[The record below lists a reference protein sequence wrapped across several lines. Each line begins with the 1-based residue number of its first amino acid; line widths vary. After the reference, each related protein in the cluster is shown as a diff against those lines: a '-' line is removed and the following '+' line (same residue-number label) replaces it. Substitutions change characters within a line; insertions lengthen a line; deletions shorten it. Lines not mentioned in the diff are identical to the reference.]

1 LILIFRK
8 FIEKMEKRIIQT
20 SIGTLNNLQ
29 ATLIT
34 TSVGLADAVLAPMSE
49 TLLQQLSRMLS
60 QAQEQLTALQQAMQG
75 DVVHLDR

>member
-1 LILIFRK
+1 MILIFRK